1 MVEKED
7 ELNIPWLVDHFAEI
21 TYTTTLVDPEI
32 DKIEA
37 QCREL
42 FCRDYNVEILD
53 NQGGELC
60 RHYPRHIIVPTS
72 YKECKP
78 EEVVDEIKELVQKAR
93 LARCWS
99 RFPAPVIFYKNK
111 FICRSS
117 TLATTAEILGRSGME
132 WLQGT
137 SVDNSS
143 EWETCDKLREA
154 DKELLKYIRVK
165 HIFDMMV
172 EHKKVKFGVSITS
185 SEKADKEKRYCDFD
199 LYCVP
204 YPGTEFF
211 TQFRTHQYDASSM
224 HFDWDQAFINARLS
238 LPDNSIVNDIPVN
251 WAQYKQWNLIEL
263 TKSYLLL
270 LIKCLE
276 DGDGGLLLH
285 CISGWDRTP
294 LFTSLL
300 RLTLWADGAIHHS
313 LSAKEILYLT
323 IAYDW
328 MLFGHQ
334 LEDRLSKQEDVFLF
348 CFYFLQFLKSDQ
360 FSVRQTTDLP
370 DDKVKDEVFSDVR
383 DETRYNSLESL
394 SETVCSTGTAVPHP
408 ATGLAEDSNGH
419 SHTKRSQSPSTL
431 VLEDNK
437 PPMRPRQST
446 GSCSSISSINNG
458 AYDTFCNTGPVTK
471 TNGHSNGATHRTNGV
486 NGSHSNGGHSNGSHH
501 GNGSLHSG
509 GAVPI
514 HQCEGNEGDNYQNYR
529 GSNSSIDSW
538 LMVSGSC
545 SLKDGHTVNLDKIME
560 SRRITRIESV
570 SLYFGEAYRSLVA
583 KGTITPTCNTSW
595 SGMIGQI
602 AESVSKVT
610 FGSPPTSEADHPNN
624 YFEMVA
630 LNSFNGNQS
639 VTDQVAE

>member
-7 ELNIPWLVDHFAEI
+7 DLDIPWLVDHFAEI

-42 FCRDYNVEILD
+42 FCRDYNVEVLD

-78 EEVVDEIKELVQKAR
+78 EQVVDEIKELVQKAR

-154 DKELLKYIRVK
+154 DKELLKYIKVK

-251 WAQYKQWNLIEL
+251 WSQYKQWNLIEL

-276 DGDGGLLLH
+276 DGEGGLLLH

-300 RLTLWADGAIHHS
+300 RLSLWADGAIHHS

-360 FSVRQTTDLP
+360 FSVRQSIDLSDEKGK
-370 DDKVKDEVFSDVR
+370 DDVFTETAR

-394 SETVCSTGTAVPHP
+394 SETVCSNNTAVP
-408 ATGLAEDSNGH
+408 AQDSNGERE
-419 SHTKRSQSPSTL
+419 RSQSPSTL

-437 PPMRPRQST
+437 PPARPRQST
-446 GSCSSISSINNG
+446 GSSTTFSGPLGNGPLSANNG
-458 AYDTFCNTGPVTK
+458 AYDTFCNTGPPIK
-471 TNGHSNGATHRTNGV
+471 SNGHSNGHKTNGSAV
-486 NGSHSNGGHSNGSHH
+486 NGSHSNGSHINGSHSNHANH

-509 GAVPI
+509 VAVPI
-514 HQCEGNEGDNYQNYR
+514 HSDSHPEADNYQNYR

-545 SLKDGHTVNLDKIME
+545 SLKDGHLVNLDKIME
-560 SRRITRIESV
+560 SRRITRLESV

-602 AESVSKVT
+602 AESVSKV
-610 FGSPPTSEADHPNN
+610 
-624 YFEMVA
+624 A
-630 LNSFNGNQS
+630 LNSFNGNQAVDHVS
-639 VTDQVAE
+639 E